1 MTIITML
8 EQSGVL
14 ALLGMGFVFSF
25 LIILIVVVSL
35 TGAAIRALALDRDA
49 QGPVKPGAALAGP
62 AKSPAIAA
70 AITAA
75 ITAYRKENP

>member
-1 MTIITML
+1 MTIFKML

-25 LIILIVVVSL
+25 LIILIMVVSL
-35 TGAAIRALALDRDA
+35 TGAVIRALALDRDA
-49 QGPVKPGAALAGP
+49 QGPVKPGAVLAGS
-62 AKSPAIAA
+62 AKSAALAA

-75 ITAYRKENP
+75 ITEYRKENP